1 MYATYRNL
9 LALKAQVTERAVYA
23 RAHYAVIGTPLEI
36 PVADFSASPLVV
48 ERGNAVQFVDASFGI
63 VTRWRWTIAGVE
75 HAEQNPLVI
84 FDLPAGKYDV
94 TLVVG
99 NDAGDSEPVTKTG
112 YIEIICTPPTVD
124 FTASPTT
131 VEKGGSVQF
140 ADASSSPTDIVSWT
154 WTIPGV
160 GVFTAQNPLVPLNVN
175 AGAYNVTLSVVNRNG
190 NASVTKSGYITVTQ
204 TYPTPDFGSNVT
216 TVEKGQAVQFYDKS
230 SNATSVRWVV
240 EGVGTFTDRDPLVT
254 FNVNAGAYDV
264 TIEATN
270 ANGMRSKAVADCITV
285 TQTLPT
291 PDFTSDIT
299 QVTQG
304 GHVQFIDKSQNA
316 TSRRWT
322 IEDIGDLTDLNPR
335 VQFNNVG
342 RKDIALAATNANGTR
357 TKTVGDYI
365 EVVSVPPQ
373 VVPSAYRTGVLC
385 CYGSNAGGFDTMLM
399 IENRKQTPLCL
410 SICAYNEN
418 GTPLM
423 SVYTVPTDIP
433 AGRCWQAS
441 MAMSGIFPTGI
452 SGLVVLWDAQ
462 VPDDG
467 VDGMFAGQWILYEMT
482 DPIPFFAANAMTRVP
497 DRRSGRAAVAR
508 RSGIYLQTVTGWDT
522 GIALINANR
531 SLQYVPGGSL
541 SGTPQT
547 MVTVAVTGTYF
558 DQSGAAGIAVHGN
571 PASFPVKAILMGIA
585 SSGLFLKDSDN
596 SALTGVNGQLALS
609 YTGDIIGVEW
619 ISDAGM
625 AHYCALFDIQPQFE
639 A

>member
-36 PVADFSASPLVV
+36 PIADFSASPLVV

-63 VTRWRWTIAGVE
+63 VTRWRWTIAGIE
-75 HAEQNPLVI
+75 HTEQNPLVV
-84 FDLPAGKYDV
+84 FDLPAGRYDV
-94 TLVVG
+94 TLVVS
-99 NDAGDSEPVTKTG
+99 NDAGDSTPVTKTAF
-112 YIEIICTPPTVD
+112 IEVVCTPPTPD
-124 FTASPTT
+124 FTASLTT

-154 WTIPGV
+154 WTIPGA
-160 GVFTAQNPLVPLNVN
+160 GVFTTQNPLVPFNVN
-175 AGAYNVTLSVVNRNG
+175 AGTYNVTLSVVNRNG

-204 TYPTPDFGSNVT
+204 TYPTPDF
-216 TVEKGQAVQFYDKS
+216 
-230 SNATSVRWVV
+230 
-240 EGVGTFTDRDPLVT
+240 
-254 FNVNAGAYDV
+254 
-264 TIEATN
+264 
-270 ANGMRSKAVADCITV
+270 
-285 TQTLPT
+285 
-291 PDFTSDIT
+291 TSDVT

-322 IEDIGDLTDLNPR
+322 IEDIGEITDLNPR

-342 RKDIALAATNANGTR
+342 MKDVSLAATNANGTR

-373 VVPSAYRTGVLC
+373 VIPSVYRTGVLC

-399 IENRKQTPLCL
+399 IENRKQTPLRL

-423 SVYTVPTDIP
+423 SVYTIPTDIP

-531 SLQYVPGGSL
+531 SLQSVPGGSL

-547 MVTVAVTGTYF
+547 MATVAVTGTYY
-558 DQSGAAGIAVHGN
+558 DMNGAAGIAVHGN
-571 PASFPVKAILMGIA
+571 PANFPVKAILTGIA
-585 SSGLFLKDSDN
+585 STGLFLKDSDN
-596 SALTGVNGQLALS
+596 SALTGVNGQLTLS

-619 ISDAGM
+619 VSDAGM
-625 AHYCALFDIQPQFE
+625 THYCALFDIQPQFE